1 MMVCD
6 KLKERQDL
14 SLAFVQHQAQL
25 ESHLKHIVL
34 SKD

>member
-1 MMVCD
+1 MMVCE
-6 KLKERQDL
+6 KFKERQDL
-14 SLAFVQHQAQL
+14 SLAFVQHCAQQ